1 MLTDYHNA
9 FISIPLLFSRMEEK
23 QNPDDDLP
31 LFLQKLLSEGRAFL
45 LSLGGSEGARGP
57 FQQAGVLT
65 EPNSLMDS
73 GAFLPFVL
81 RSLKSLR

>member
-1 MLTDYHNA
+1 MRN
-9 FISIPLLFSRMEEK
+9 PLPR
-23 QNPDDDLP
+23 P
-31 LFLQKLLSEGRAFL
+31 FLQKLLSEGRAFL

-57 FQQAGVLT
+57 FQQVGVLT
-65 EPNSLMDS
+65 EPHSLMDS

>member
-1 MLTDYHNA
+1 MPLFLYH
-9 FISIPLLFSRMEEK
+9 FYFQEWKKSRIQMMTS
-23 QNPDDDLP
+23 PP
-31 LFLQKLLSEGRAFL
+31 FLQKLLSEGRAFL